1 MKIITL
7 KLAKKISKIKELL
20 KTLYLKMKANSLSKK
35 ARLKLKQEYLIFKS
49 KNKNPAWMKFIAK
62 LTLKY
67 LLYLKY
73 KKHLKKKQKLIRMQK
88 IKNSKLILLHRRD
101 RQKM

>member
-1 MKIITL
+1 
-7 KLAKKISKIKELL
+7 
-20 KTLYLKMKANSLSKK
+20 
-35 ARLKLKQEYLIFKS
+35 
-49 KNKNPAWMKFIAK
+49 MKFIAK